1 MFGLFK
7 KERPVQGL
15 TGMGGGAGGYLVGGG
30 GIESNGPFT
39 ISGGTVLTPGNGYK
53 YHVFIAPGNLTATP
67 GPGCPGTIDMLIVAG
82 GGSGGKSS
90 PGEPCGPAGA
100 GGGGIVYA
108 SSYQLVSH
116 VSESQNFPVTVGQ
129 GTPINS
135 TNDSNGVKGNPSII
149 DLSVFAGPAISN
161 LPLQAMGGGY
171 GTFWAGPT
179 GKGGPGG
186 CGGGG
191 SGNNPGGDL
200 EAPPNGPN
208 YPNCPGT
215 VTIYG
220 VAGHQNSTQYGAGGG
235 GSGAGSAGEAP
246 STDGTNYGGDGGDGQ
261 AIPAFPGPIIAPA
274 VPNPAPFITAVTP
287 TGIYSGGGG
296 GTKYNK
302 SPSYDDGT
310 GGAGGGGPALLGG
323 APGANG
329 VAYTGSGGA
338 GAPANPPVPYFG
350 KGGAGGAGIVVIRY

>member
-15 TGMGGGAGGYLVGGG
+15 TGMGGGVGSNLVGGSSV
-30 GIESNGPFT
+30 ESNGPFT

-53 YHVFIAPGNLTATP
+53 YHVFTTPGNLTTTP

-82 GGSGGKSS
+82 GGSGAKTTGNPTQGAS
-90 PGEPCGPAGA
+90 GPSGA

-108 SSYQLVSH
+108 SSYQLTSH

-129 GTPINS
+129 ATPE
-135 TNDSNGVKGNPSII
+135 TTSNGSNGIQGNHSKI
-149 DLSVFAGPAISN
+149 DLSVFGGPTVSN
-161 LPLQAMGGGY
+161 LLLQAMGGGR
-171 GTFWAGPT
+171 GVEKEIG
-179 GKGGPGG
+179 GGPGG

-191 SGNNPGGDL
+191 TAGNTGGDL
-200 EAPPNGPN
+200 QAPPNGPN

-220 VAGHQNSTQYGAGGG
+220 VAGHQGTSIYGSGGG

-246 STDGTNYGGDGGDGQ
+246 SADGVNYGGDGGSGQ

-274 VPNPAPFITAVTP
+274 VPNPGPFSANVTP
-287 TGIYSGGGG
+287 TGIYCGGGGGARYNDAHGVDGTGGPGGGGGVGYNGIDHTGSGGGG
-296 GTKYNK
+296 GTAAPTA
-302 SPSYDDGT
+302 SP
-310 GGAGGGGPALLGG
+310 GGAGGGG
-323 APGANG
+323 
-329 VAYTGSGGA
+329 
-338 GAPANPPVPYFG
+338 
-350 KGGAGGAGIVVIRY
+350 IVVIRY

>member
-15 TGMGGGAGGYLVGGG
+15 TGMGGGVGSNLVGGSSV
-30 GIESNGPFT
+30 ESNGPFT

-53 YHVFIAPGNLTATP
+53 YHVFTTPGNLTTTP

-82 GGSGGKSS
+82 GGSGAKTTGNPQQGAS
-90 PGEPCGPAGA
+90 GPSGA

-108 SSYQLVSH
+108 SSYQLTSH

-129 GTPINS
+129 ATPE
-135 TNDSNGVKGNPSII
+135 TTSNGSNGIQGNHSKI
-149 DLSVFAGPAISN
+149 DLSVFGGPTVSN
-161 LPLQAMGGGY
+161 LLLQAMGGGR
-171 GTFWAGPT
+171 GVEKEIG
-179 GKGGPGG
+179 GGPGG

-191 SGNNPGGDL
+191 TAGNTGGDL
-200 EAPPNGPN
+200 QAPPNGPN

-220 VAGHQNSTQYGAGGG
+220 YAGHSGTSIYGSGGG

-246 STDGTNYGGDGGDGQ
+246 STDGVNYGGDGGSGQ
-261 AIPAFPGPIIAPA
+261 AIPAFPGPIIAPE

-338 GAPANPPVPYFG
+338 GAPANPPVPYYG